1 MVFVGAVS
9 TFIFVVIPLLLELWA
24 IHLSRRSR
32 GFARW
37 LKHILPGLLLISV
50 LIGVGSGAVAAGV
63 SGGTFQAIARPRRTV
78 RHLRTARALD
88 VTHMASRRTSFG
100 DGPGHQG
107 FPALASADG
116 PGPMPIS

>member
-37 LKHILPGLLLISV
+37 LKHILPGLFLISV
-50 LIGVGSGAVAAGV
+50 LIAVGSGGGRGVWRNIPSDRATAANCA
-63 SGGTFQAIARPRRTV
+63 TFAYRAGPRC
-78 RHLRTARALD
+78 H
-88 VTHMASRRTSFG
+88 THG
-100 DGPGHQG
+100 LPKN
-107 FPALASADG
+107 
-116 PGPMPIS
+116 IVW